1 VESPR
6 LQIEGRIGI
15 EEQKV
20 MTQVLAVEVEAREE
34 FGKNAARR
42 MRRAGRIP
50 AVVYGGGGPA
60 IPVAVD
66 PKEILQILHSESGHN
81 AIFTLEIRGKAPA
94 RVMIRDWQ
102 TEPIRGDLLHV
113 DLVRIARDTKLK
125 LQVPIHVSGEPV
137 GVKVQGG
144 VFEFVLREVE
154 VECLPDDI
162 PERFVADVS
171 GLELGKNIRVSD
183 LPVAPRV
190 KILTDPARVVAHVAE
205 LRAEEEV
212 KPAAEEAVAAPG
224 EPEVI
229 RKGKAEEEGAEGE
242 APEAKQEVK
251 KEARKEGKKES

>member
-1 VESPR
+1 
-6 LQIEGRIGI
+6 
-15 EEQKV
+15 
-20 MTQVLAVEVEAREE
+20 MTQVQVVEVEARQD

-42 MRRAGRIP
+42 LRRAGRIP

-66 PKEILQILHSESGHN
+66 PKAILQILHSESGHN

-102 TEPIRGDLLHV
+102 SEPVDGHLLHV

-171 GLELGKNIRVSD
+171 GLELGKSFRVSD
-183 LPVAPRV
+183 LPLDPKV
-190 KILTDPARVVAHVAE
+190 KVLTDPTRVIAHVVE
-205 LRAEEEV
+205 LKAVEEV
-212 KPAAEEAVAAPG
+212 KPAAEEAVAVPG

-229 RKGKAEEEGAEGE
+229 RKGKAEEKEGE
-242 APEAKQEVK
+242 AGAPEAKEAKEAK
-251 KEARKEGKKES
+251 KEAKKEGKKES